1 MIFSQFGSIVPY
13 KILHLHIFK
22 IKKKNRFKFEMT
34 KLECIALFVLCA
46 LDKNCQYL
54 SPCYDAVTQVT
65 TKPVI
70 RIVNIYHP
78 VMMQ

>member
-1 MIFSQFGSIVPY
+1 
-13 KILHLHIFK
+13 
-22 IKKKNRFKFEMT
+22 MT

-65 TKPVI
+65 IKPVSKKC
-70 RIVNIYHP
+70 VLP
-78 VMMQ
+78 VSKLVVFFTSRYLCCSLRFDVLGTLAPYP